1 MQHSASWQS
10 GFILSVNYIECHKLP
25 PYAESHYTE
34 CHYADC
40 RYAECRGAVYLDD
53 RKEKPTKPQEK
64 EKKLFC
70 PKSQHYNSQ
79 GLLLQNTA
87 DL

>member
-1 MQHSASWQS
+1 MHHSVSWQS
-10 GFILSVNYIECHKLP
+10 AFILSLNYIECHKLP

-64 EKKLFC
+64 EKNCFVRRVNTTTAKGFYY
-70 PKSQHYNSQ
+70 K
-79 GLLLQNTA
+79 NTA